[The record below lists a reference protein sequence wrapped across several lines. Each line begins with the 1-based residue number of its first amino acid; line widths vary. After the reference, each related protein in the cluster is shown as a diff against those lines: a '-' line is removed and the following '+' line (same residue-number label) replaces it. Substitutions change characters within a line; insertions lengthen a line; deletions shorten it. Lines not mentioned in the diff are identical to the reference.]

1 MRHFDYTKLSTM
13 LWDTEILLYIAKIHE
28 YKGRQELYLRQ
39 KPVELERLIE
49 VAKIQST
56 EASNRIEG
64 IVTTKSRLKQ
74 LCEDKTTPKNRDE
87 KEILGYRNALNLIHE
102 SYPYIP
108 VKPNYILQLHRELL
122 RFTNLS
128 YGGIFKNTANEIDM
142 RLPDGTMQVIFKPLL
157 PYETPQAI
165 ENICRSYENTL
176 NKELVDPLML
186 IPCFI
191 LDFLCIH
198 PFNDGNG
205 RMSRLL
211 TLLLLYRSGYLV
223 GQYISIEKAIADT
236 KEVYYESLAASDKNW
251 HTEENNPQ
259 PFIKYM
265 LGIILA
271 CYREFEERITITEQA
286 GTKSTAY
293 DIVRYYVT
301 QKLGRFT
308 KNDVLLSCPSISASS
323 AAAALKR
330 LTEEGVISRY
340 GSGKT
345 TFYASND
352 LRSIESQTSLR

>member
-1 MRHFDYTKLSTM
+1 MRNFDYQKLSTM
-13 LWDTEILLYIAKIHE
+13 LWDNEILSYIAKIHE

-39 KPVELERLIE
+39 KPQELERLVE
-49 VAKIQST
+49 LAKIQST

-87 KEILGYRNALNLIHE
+87 KEILGYRNVLNLIHE
-102 SYPYIP
+102 NYPYIP
-108 VKPNYILQLHRELL
+108 IKPNYILQLHRELL

-165 ENICRSYENTL
+165 ESICTSYEQTL
-176 NKELVDPLML
+176 NKELVDPLLL

-211 TLLLLYRSGYLV
+211 TLLLLYRSGYVV
-223 GQYISIEKAIADT
+223 GQYISIEKVIADT

-271 CYREFEERITITEQA
+271 CYREFEERITLAEQA
-286 GTKSTAY
+286 GSKSTAY
-293 DIVRYYVT
+293 DIVKYYVM

-308 KNDVLLSCPSISASS
+308 KNDVLLSCPSISPSS
-323 AAAALKR
+323 AAAALKK
-330 LTEEGVISRY
+330 LTEEGVICRH
-340 GSGKT
+340 GLGKT
-345 TFYASND
+345 TFYAINTSDSTNK
-352 LRSIESQTSLR
+352 QTR

>member
-1 MRHFDYTKLSTM
+1 MRNFDYTKLSTM
-13 LWDTEILLYIAKIHE
+13 LWDTEILSYIAKIHE

-87 KEILGYRNALNLIHE
+87 KEILGYRNTLNLIHE
-102 SYPYIP
+102 NYPYIP
-108 VKPNYILQLHRELL
+108 IKPNYILQLHRELL
-122 RFTNLS
+122 KFTTLS

-165 ENICRSYENTL
+165 ESICTSYEQTL
-176 NKELVDPLML
+176 NKELVDPMLL

-236 KEVYYESLAASDKNW
+236 KEVYYESLAAADKNW
-251 HTEENNPQ
+251 HTEKNNPQ

-271 CYREFEERITITEQA
+271 CYREFEERIIITERA

-323 AAAALKR
+323 AAAALKK

-345 TFYASND
+345 TFYASNV
-352 LRSIESQTSLR
+352 LRSIDSQTSLK